1 MYDLDPIITVS
12 WDHTYCTGNI
22 PEYDHVIMHAEWV
35 CTGNSPNYY
44 PVTVTAARL
53 LTRDPVCCTGTY
65 CDSAC
70 FTGTYCDHACCTGTS
85 RVLAVN
91 PFNSISPNTLM
102 W

>member
-53 LTRDPVCCTGTY
+53 LPHDHACCTGTY
-65 CDSAC
+65 RDRAC
-70 FTGTYCDHACCTGTS
+70 FTGTYCNRACYTGTTW
-85 RVLAVN
+85 LIAIN
-91 PFNSISPNTLM
+91 PINSIYPNNQT
-102 W
+102 